1 MTFFRAPGQLVAAV
15 LLCFLNLTTAQAA
28 TPASELPLNLSPQQA
43 EWLDQH
49 PEIRIGAMD
58 NWPPLNFIN
67 LQGQQDGFGVA
78 LFELLNKRLGGR
90 LQLVSGE
97 WSQLYQQV
105 QQQQLDALL
114 DITPKSAREEDFHFT
129 SPYLQLPHVIV
140 ARKDAPFYADE
151 EALRGHSVAL
161 ERGFGNIDYFSELYP
176 DIHIRQYANTSEAL
190 GAVARKEVD
199 AYVGNRVVASYIIRN
214 ELIDSLKVH
223 SRAGKRGSL
232 LAIGVRKDWPVLAE
246 ILQLALSSLS
256 DAELQGLLNDV
267 LKQNSAWTGISSE
280 INLTE
285 AEQQWLKAHPGIRLA
300 SDINWPP
307 FEYFNEQG
315 EYKGIAA
322 DYMQLIEAK
331 LGIEF
336 VRSPREPWHQIVEKL
351 KSRQLDVY
359 SLAMETPA
367 RRDYANFT
375 APYISNAMVIVTRQS
390 VDFVPGVQW
399 LFGKKVALE
408 QGYASH
414 DLIKQQYPEIEL
426 KTYADTS
433 SALLAVLRGEAFAYV
448 GNIAT
453 TSHILKEE
461 VITGLRI
468 SGEIPLRFELSM
480 GVRKD
485 WPELVGILNKALQSI
500 TAQERAAVF
509 SRWVRLEQPSS
520 SLPLKWIVTGLIV
533 VLLFALAILY
543 WNLLLK
549 RKVKERTHQLEHQA
563 YHDTLTGLP
572 NRSALIAQMEQQQ
585 TFSQRNNEKLAILFI
600 DLDDFKKVNDT
611 LGHTVGDEL
620 LQSVAHRLKQT
631 LRGSDVISRFGG
643 DEFVIMLSHLHS
655 LEDIESTCLQLLQ
668 SMKHNY
674 PIGQRSISMSL
685 SIGIAIYPEDGETV
699 ELLLQNADTAM
710 YAAKNKGGDHFSFYS
725 GQLNQQVQ
733 RRMLLE
739 EHLAKALEN
748 NEISLHFQPVIDL
761 ATGDVSKFEALAR
774 WHNSQL
780 GDVSPEEFIPVAE
793 HTGLII
799 PLGEYVLSQSLAAC
813 RRLRGRFKVP
823 YRISVNLSPRQL
835 RDENF
840 VSKCE
845 ALLNRNELP
854 ADSLMLEIT
863 EGMLLKQQERAD
875 QVLKELSRLG
885 VLLAM
890 DDFGTGY
897 SSLSYLRKYP
907 FDTLKIDKE
916 FVQDITEDL
925 ASSDLILSII
935 SMANSM
941 HIDVI
946 AEGVETEDQN
956 NKLISMNCKKA
967 QGFYYSRPLTEERL
981 YQWLDMRKLNKQ
993 SKSA

>member
-1 MTFFRAPGQLVAAV
+1 MSPAV
-15 LLCFLNLTTAQAA
+15 
-28 TPASELPLNLSPQQA
+28 TPASELPLKLSPQQL
-43 EWLDQH
+43 EWLEQH
-49 PEIRIGAMD
+49 PEIRIGAMN

-78 LFELLNKRLGGR
+78 LLQLLNKRLGGR
-90 LQLVSGE
+90 LQLVSGD
-97 WSQLYQQV
+97 WSTLYQQV
-105 QQQQLDALL
+105 SQQQLDGLL
-114 DITPKSAREEDFHFT
+114 DITPRPDREPLFHFT
-129 SPYLQLPHVIV
+129 SPYLHIPHVII
-140 ARKDAPFYADE
+140 ARKDAPFFADE
-151 EALRGHSVAL
+151 DALRGHSIAL
-161 ERGFGNIDYFSELYP
+161 ERGFGNIDYFSEHYP
-176 DIHIRQYANTSEAL
+176 DVRIREYSSTSEAL

-199 AYVGNRVVASYIIRN
+199 AYVGNRVVSSYIIRN
-214 ELIDSLKVH
+214 ELIDSLQVH

-232 LAIGVRKDWPVLAE
+232 LAIGVRKDWPELAQ

-256 DAELQGLLNDV
+256 DIELQGILNDV
-267 LKQNSAWTGISSE
+267 LLQNSVLPGISPDVELS
-280 INLTE
+280 E
-285 AEQQWLKAHPGIRLA
+285 AEVQWLKEHPRIRLA

-307 FEYFNEQG
+307 FEYFDERG
-315 EYKGIAA
+315 EYRGIAA
-322 DYMQLIEAK
+322 DYMRLIEDK
-331 LGIEF
+331 LGITF
-336 VRSPREPWHQIVEKL
+336 VRSPQEPWHNIVDML
-351 KSRQLDVY
+351 KDKQLDVY

-367 RRDYANFT
+367 RRAYASFT
-375 APYISNAMVIVTRQS
+375 RPYISNAMVIVTREA

-399 LFGKKVALE
+399 LFGKQVALE
-408 QGYASH
+408 QGYASY
-414 DLIKQQYPEIEL
+414 DLISQQYPEIEL
-426 KTYADTS
+426 KTYADTR

-461 VITGLRI
+461 VISGLRI
-468 SGEIPLRFELSM
+468 SGEIPLRFELAM
-480 GVRKD
+480 GVRND

-500 TAQERAAVF
+500 TAQERAAIF

-520 SLPLKWIVTGLIV
+520 RLPLKWIISGLV
-533 VLLFALAILY
+533 VILLFALAILY

-549 RKVKERTHQLEHQA
+549 RKVKERTQQLEHQA

-572 NRSALIAQMEQQQ
+572 NRSALIAQLEQQLA
-585 TFSQRNNEKLAILFI
+585 FAQRNHEKLAILFI

-620 LQSVAHRLKQT
+620 LQAVASRLRQAI
-631 LRGSDVISRFGG
+631 RSSDVISRFGG

-655 LEDIESTCLQLLQ
+655 LEDIEFTCLQLLQ
-668 SMKHNY
+668 SMKQNY
-674 PIGQRSISMSL
+674 PIGQRNISMSL
-685 SIGIAIYPEDGETV
+685 SIGIAIYPEDGASV

-710 YAAKNKGGDHFSFYS
+710 YSAKNKGGDHFSFYS

-761 ATGDVSKFEALAR
+761 ESGDVTKFEALAR

-780 GDVSPEEFIPVAE
+780 GDVAPDEFIPVAE
-793 HTGLII
+793 HTGLIMS
-799 PLGEYVLSQSLAAC
+799 LGEYVLSQSLAAC
-813 RRLRGRFKVP
+813 RRLREQFSLP
-823 YRISVNLSPRQL
+823 YQISVNLSPRQL

-845 ALLNRNELP
+845 ALLKQNQLP
-854 ADSLMLEIT
+854 ADSLVLEIT

-875 QVLKELSRLG
+875 QVLKELSQLG

-907 FDTLKIDKE
+907 FDTLKIDRE
-916 FVQDITEDL
+916 FVQDITEDE
-925 ASSDLILSII
+925 ASSELILSII
-935 SMANSM
+935 SMAHSLN
-941 HIDVI
+941 IDVI
-946 AEGVETEDQN
+946 AEGVETEEQN
-956 NKLISMNCKKA
+956 NKLISMNCRKG
-967 QGFYYSRPLTEERL
+967 QGFYYSRPLPEERL
-981 YQWLDMRKLNKQ
+981 CKWLEMRQLEKQ
-993 SKSA
+993 DKSA

>member
-1 MTFFRAPGQLVAAV
+1 VVILSSAVCQLCMTV
-15 LLCFLNLTTAQAA
+15 LAGILSVSLLFGSELALAS
-28 TPASELPLNLSPQQA
+28 ASESAPPVGEPGWATSHLSA
-43 EWLDQH
+43 
-49 PEIRIGAMD
+49 
-58 NWPPLNFIN
+58 
-67 LQGQQDGFGVA
+67 
-78 LFELLNKRLGGR
+78 
-90 LQLVSGE
+90 
-97 WSQLYQQV
+97 
-105 QQQQLDALL
+105 
-114 DITPKSAREEDFHFT
+114 
-129 SPYLQLPHVIV
+129 
-140 ARKDAPFYADE
+140 
-151 EALRGHSVAL
+151 
-161 ERGFGNIDYFSELYP
+161 
-176 DIHIRQYANTSEAL
+176 
-190 GAVARKEVD
+190 
-199 AYVGNRVVASYIIRN
+199 
-214 ELIDSLKVH
+214 
-223 SRAGKRGSL
+223 
-232 LAIGVRKDWPVLAE
+232 
-246 ILQLALSSLS
+246 
-256 DAELQGLLNDV
+256 
-267 LKQNSAWTGISSE
+267 
-280 INLTE
+280 
-285 AEQQWLKAHPGIRLA
+285 AEQQWLRTHPRIRLA

-307 FEYFNEQG
+307 FEYFDERG
-315 EYKGIAA
+315 EYRGIAA
-322 DYMQLIEAK
+322 DYMALIESR

-336 VRSPREPWHQIVEKL
+336 VRSPDEPWHKVVDKL
-351 KSRQLDVY
+351 RSKQLDVY

-367 RRDYANFT
+367 RKAYANFT
-375 APYISNAMVIVTRQS
+375 EPYISNAMIIVTREA

-399 LFGKKVALE
+399 LFGKQVALE
-408 QGYASH
+408 QGYASY
-414 DLIKQQYPEIEL
+414 DLIQEQYPQIEL
-426 KTYADTS
+426 KTYADTR

-480 GVRKD
+480 GVRND
-485 WPELVGILNKALQSI
+485 WPELVGILNKTLLSI
-500 TAQERAAVF
+500 TAQERAAIF
-509 SRWVRLEQPSS
+509 SRWVRLEQPAASIS
-520 SLPLKWIVTGLIV
+520 LKWIVAGLITI
-533 VLLFALAILY
+533 LLFALGILY

-572 NRSALIAQMEQQQ
+572 NRSALIAQLEQQLV
-585 TFSQRNNEKLAILFI
+585 FSQRNHEKLAILFI

-620 LQSVAHRLKQT
+620 LQSVASRLKQAI
-631 LRGSDVISRFGG
+631 RGSDVISRFGG
-643 DEFVIMLSHLHS
+643 DEFVIMLSHLQS
-655 LEDIESTCLQLLQ
+655 LEDIESTCLQLLH
-668 SMKHNY
+668 SMKQNY

-685 SIGIAIYPEDGETV
+685 SIGIATYPDDGESV

-761 ATGDVSKFEALAR
+761 TNGDVSKFEALAR

-780 GDVSPEEFIPVAE
+780 GDVSPDEFIPVAE

-799 PLGEYVLSQSLAAC
+799 PLGEYVLAQSLAAC
-813 RRLRGRFKVP
+813 RRLREGFNVP

-835 RDENF
+835 RDEHF
-840 VSKCE
+840 VSKCG
-845 ALLNRNELP
+845 ALLKQNQLP

-863 EGMLLKQQERAD
+863 EGMLLKQQERAG
-875 QVLKELSRLG
+875 QVLKELSQLG

-916 FVQDITEDL
+916 FVQDITEEM

-967 QGFYYSRPLTEERL
+967 QGFYYSRPLTEDRL
-981 YQWLDMRKLNKQ
+981 CQWLEKRQLKRQ
-993 SKSA
+993 SKTA